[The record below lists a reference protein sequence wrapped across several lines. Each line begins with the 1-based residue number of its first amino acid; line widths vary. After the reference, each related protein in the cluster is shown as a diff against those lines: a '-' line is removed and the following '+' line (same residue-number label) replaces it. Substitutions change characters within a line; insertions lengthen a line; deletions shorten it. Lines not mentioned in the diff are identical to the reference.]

1 MEKVDIFI
9 LKTNDINDNYDY
21 LYNNLSIEDK
31 KEVDKYKIN
40 KDKLLHLGSIYLK
53 RKYIKGDIYNNEY
66 GKPLNDNISF
76 NISHS
81 NEYVII
87 GISKTNI
94 GIDIEYIKDIK
105 ERNKGLI
112 LKLSYKFDEF
122 EKDFGALLNR
132 KLILDYFF
140 TKYTNEDFGENF
152 SDDKNRI
159 YSLDSFI
166 FKEKGNNVK
175 IYFLY
180 LLLDIYNVNI
190 NNF

>member
-1 MEKVDIFI
+1 MENVDIYI
-9 LKTNDINDNYDY
+9 LKINDINDNYDY
-21 LYNNLSIEDK
+21 LYNNLSIDDK

-105 ERNKGLI
+105 DNLINYCLSDNEKNNLNKYNFYYFWTRKEAYFKLLGKGI
-112 LKLSYKFDEF
+112 LYKEIKNIDT
-122 EKDFGALLNR
+122 LN
-132 KLILDYFF
+132 L
-140 TKYTNEDFGENF
+140 EN
-152 SDDKNRI
+152 
-159 YSLDSFI
+159 
-166 FKEKGNNVK
+166 
-175 IYFLY
+175 IYFETIKIDNYY
-180 LLLDIYNVNI
+180 LSIAKENEFTFNI
-190 NNF
+190 NYVSIIE